1 MGWCGSMS
9 HGFVRGERIRHV
21 ALARCRRF
29 QPAPSRG
36 LCTAIACT
44 LSLFSGLYGS
54 FAMQLSDLI
63 AQRTP
68 VLSLLN
74 PAQQITNLFYDIL
87 YYDNFKPF
95 FTTAGILA
103 AMSLVCLAAATVLL
117 RRQRYEYL

>member
-21 ALARCRRF
+21 AWRAAEDSNRR
-29 QPAPSRG
+29 QAGAVHGDR
-36 LCTAIACT
+36 
-44 LSLFSGLYGS
+44 S

>member
-21 ALARCRRF
+21 AWRA
-29 QPAPSRG
+29 AG

>member
-1 MGWCGSMS
+1 M
-9 HGFVRGERIRHV
+9 HGDRLHVVIVLRTVRFVRHAVERLDR
-21 ALARCRRF
+21 
-29 QPAPSRG
+29 PAHTG
-36 LCTAIACT
+36 AET
-44 LSLFSGLYGS
+44 
-54 FAMQLSDLI
+54 
-63 AQRTP
+63 
-68 VLSLLN
+68 LLN

>member
-1 MGWCGSMS
+1 MASFAASAFGTLLG
-9 HGFVRGERIRHV
+9 
-21 ALARCRRF
+21 ALPKIPTGAK
-29 QPAPSRG
+29 QG

-74 PAQQITNLFYDIL
+74 PAQQITNLFYAIL

>member
-21 ALARCRRF
+21 AWRAAEDSNRR
-29 QPAPSRG
+29 QAGAVHGDR
-36 LCTAIACT
+36 LH
-44 LSLFSGLYGS
+44 
-54 FAMQLSDLI
+54 
-63 AQRTP
+63 
-68 VLSLLN
+68 VVN